1 MGISPYRYR
10 KEIKMKKL
18 EEEINNLK
26 KLLLHM
32 AASVE
37 EMIAKSVKALKERN
51 MILAEDVI
59 RGDERVNKMEID
71 IDNLCIKI
79 LALYHPEAEDLRTVT
94 MIMKINNDLERIG
107 DHAVNIAER
116 AIYLA
121 DKPAVKPLIDIPRM
135 SEKATEM
142 LRESLDA
149 FVNKNAELAVEVC
162 KKDDEVDSLESQIM
176 RELVTYMIA
185 DPTTIDRALYLILI
199 SRDLERIADLATN
212 IAEDAFYIA
221 SGKILKHHALEK
233 EQTQ

>member
-1 MGISPYRYR
+1 
-10 KEIKMKKL
+10 MKKL

-26 KLLLHM
+26 RLLLEM
-32 AASVE
+32 AALVE
-37 EMIAKSVKALKERN
+37 EMIGKSIKALKERN
-51 MILAEDVI
+51 LILAEGVI
-59 RGDERVNKMEID
+59 KSDDMVNKMEIE
-71 IDNLCIKI
+71 IDNMCIKI

-121 DKPAVKPLIDIPRM
+121 DKPSVKPLIDIPRM
-135 SEKATEM
+135 AEKAMEM

-149 FVNKNAELAVEVC
+149 FVNKNAELAVEIR
-162 KKDDEVDSLESQIM
+162 KKDDDVDSLQNQVL

-185 DPTTIDRALYLILI
+185 DPSIIDRALRLILI

-212 IAEDAFYIA
+212 IAEDVFYIA
-221 SGKILKHHALEK
+221 RGKVLKHNAIER
-233 EQTQ
+233 EGSQ